1 MSRVFS
7 QEDGNLQSRPIST
20 SRTRDYKDIDL
31 TFNKKTT
38 GDIFKKTE
46 AAAVKQAIKNLLL
59 TNKTEKPFQPYFG
72 GNLNSFLFNLD
83 TEFDEDDIRDTIENA
98 IYNFEP
104 RALVQKVQVNLS
116 SDYNQVRIL
125 IEFQV
130 ISTKETDTLNVSLT
144 RLR

>member
-1 MSRVFS
+1 MAQAFS
-7 QEDGNLQSRPIST
+7 IEDGNLGSRPIVT
-20 SRTRDYKDIDL
+20 SRTRNYKDIDL

>member
-1 MSRVFS
+1 MTQAFS
-7 QEDGNLQSRPIST
+7 IEDGNLGSRPIVT
-20 SRTRDYKDIDL
+20 SRTRNYKDIDL

-98 IYNFEP
+98 IYNFES
-104 RALVQKVQVNLS
+104 RALVEDVQVNLS
-116 SDYNQVRIL
+116 SDYNQVRISVR
-125 IEFQV
+125 FQV